1 MNERERSGVCRQL
14 FSQPVPRSRVVHMR
28 ESWNE
33 RERARGT
40 EFHTVQLLHPAS
52 HYTAWKEDHQD
63 DTEFIPRNSSV
74 ISVIEHISF
83 TVAEEI
89 NFLLDSNTAN
99 AYFTH
104 LTFHLSPSI
113 YTLWHLIKWPSST
126 YESVL
131 YIQINHKTLTLFSI
145 TYGEQ

>member
-1 MNERERSGVCRQL
+1 M
-14 FSQPVPRSRVVHMR
+14 
-28 ESWNE
+28 
-33 RERARGT
+33 
-40 EFHTVQLLHPAS
+40 
-52 HYTAWKEDHQD
+52 
-63 DTEFIPRNSSV
+63 EFIPRNSSV